1 MAHLGEHPFLFR
13 FLEIPNQGSGM
24 KFDVALGKKKIAQT
38 FTNSFFSMTNE
49 FVKV

>member
-1 MAHLGEHPFLFR
+1 MARVRGQNGAPG
-13 FLEIPNQGSGM
+13 NQGAGM

-38 FTNSFFSMTNE
+38 FTNSFVMLKNE